1 MNWYK
6 KAQNQKTLE
15 ENPHYMD
22 IGHPQEQ
29 PEIESPMF
37 LWISDLAGNNFHK
50 TEADPEYD
58 HSGFIHDIGF
68 DNASTINGRFDA
80 NKNVVSLYID
90 SEIATTIRYI
100 PNRLISRLQQEF
112 GNNITIIDYSRNP
125 PKIVV

>member
-6 KAQNQKTLE
+6 KAQSKQLE
-15 ENPHYMD
+15 ENPHYLD

-37 LWISDLAGNNFHK
+37 LWMSDLSGGNFHK
-50 TEADPEYD
+50 EEVDPEYD
-58 HSGFIHDIGF
+58 HSGFAEDAGF
-68 DNASTINGRFDA
+68 DDNASTVNGRYDA
-80 NKNVVSLYID
+80 NKNIVSLYID
-90 SEIATTIRYI
+90 SKIATMRYL
-100 PNRLISRLQQEF
+100 PNRLINRLKQEF